1 MCHCLPVWKHL
12 NSHCKAVNTFQNGQI
27 VRLRVIGLGQLPSQS
42 ISIWWPGKETQ
53 QSASSS
59 ELHLNQQTSR
69 VWGAQTHH
77 TIIKELAVCVWA
89 KKSCTWTYQT
99 DYSWQ
104 PANSSAYRFHTT
116 LTNRATSN
124 REYVRLKAANI
135 TGEQAEAKK
144 KERNCTT
151 WVKSWIRKQKARE
164 PFPVFFRVPTHA
176 PIHLAEHCCLKSRW
190 RGTTQQLGPQT
201 FTNICQWPTF
211 SQVYQDPCRHYPN
224 IKTMFPLKLD
234 KTYRM

>member
-1 MCHCLPVWKHL
+1 M
-12 NSHCKAVNTFQNGQI
+12 
-27 VRLRVIGLGQLPSQS
+27 
-42 ISIWWPGKETQ
+42 
-53 QSASSS
+53 
-59 ELHLNQQTSR
+59 
-69 VWGAQTHH
+69 WGAQTHH

-89 KKSCTWTYQT
+89 KKSCAWTYQT

-124 REYVRLKAANI
+124 REYVWLKAANI

-151 WVKSWIRKQKARE
+151 WVKSWIRKQKALA
-164 PFPVFFRVPTHA
+164 VFFRVSTHA

-190 RGTTQQLGPQT
+190 QGTTQQLGPQT

-234 KTYRM
+234 KTYRMLNGHQLMTICQSSIRSHKHGAWLDPGPQCFKCWGAWTDLRHLTITIIYTAGLWWCAQEPVN